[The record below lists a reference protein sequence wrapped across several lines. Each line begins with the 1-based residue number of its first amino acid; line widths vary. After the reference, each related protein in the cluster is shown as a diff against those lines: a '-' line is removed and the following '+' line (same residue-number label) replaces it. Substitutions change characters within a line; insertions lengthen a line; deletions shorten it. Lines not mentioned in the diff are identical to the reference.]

1 MASHLPLETAVVRP
15 RDEALALAKAL
26 IELCKPRI
34 TRMVVV
40 TAGLGAVIAPG
51 AIAWGPLTVVLI
63 GTALIVAGANTL
75 NMCLEAK
82 ADALMERTRNR
93 PIPSGRIATDVA
105 WIFGLCLAV
114 LGYAVLARWGNTYA
128 SLLAVLAFLAYV
140 FVYTPSKKIS
150 PYALHIGAVPG
161 AIPPLIGWATV
172 SHSLSWQALSLF
184 AIMFVWQLPHFMAIA
199 LFRAAEYQR
208 ANILVYPLAK
218 GIPATTRAM
227 TFWSAVLLLTVL
239 SPLLLGM
246 AGVLYGLIAGGIGL
260 GFLGLVAFGQRR
272 LAQERWAKIV
282 FAMSI
287 PYLVIV
293 FAVLAI

>member
-1 MASHLPLETAVVRP
+1 MAPSHLPLDATSVRP
-15 RDEALALAKAL
+15 RDALVLVKAL

-51 AIAWGPLTVVLI
+51 AIQWGELSVVLI
-63 GTALIVAGANTL
+63 GTALMVAGANTL

-82 ADALMERTRNR
+82 ADGLMERTRNR
-93 PIPSGRIATDVA
+93 PIPSGRVATDVA
-105 WIFGLCLAV
+105 WVFGLCLAV

-128 SLLAVLAFLAYV
+128 SLLAVVAFLAYV
-140 FVYTPSKKIS
+140 FVYTPSKRLS

-172 SHSLSWQALSLF
+172 SHALSWQALSLF

-199 LFRAAEYQR
+199 LFRAGEYQR
-208 ANILVYPLAK
+208 AGIRVYPLVK
-218 GIPATTRAM
+218 GVPTTTRAM

-239 SPLLLGM
+239 SPLALSM
-246 AGVLYGLIAGGIGL
+246 AGMLYGLIAGAVGL
-260 GFLGLVAFGQRR
+260 AFVGLVAVGQRR
-272 LAQERWAKIV
+272 LDQDRWAKLV

>member
-1 MASHLPLETAVVRP
+1 MASHLPLDTAVRP
-15 RDEALALAKAL
+15 REEALPLAKAL

-63 GTALIVAGANTL
+63 GTALIVAGANAL

-82 ADALMERTRNR
+82 ADALMERTRSR
-93 PIPSGRIATDVA
+93 PIPSGRVASDVA
-105 WIFGLCLAV
+105 WIFGFCLAV
-114 LGYAVLARWGNTYA
+114 LGYAVLARWGNVYA

-140 FVYTPSKKIS
+140 FVYTPLKRIS

-172 SHSLSWQALSLF
+172 SHTLTWQAFSLF

-199 LFRAAEYQR
+199 LFRASEYQR
-208 ANILVYPLAK
+208 AGILVYPLAK
-218 GIPATTRAM
+218 GIAATTRAM
-227 TFWSAVLLLTVL
+227 MFWSLVLLLTVL

-246 AGVLYGLIAGGIGL
+246 AGTLYGLIAGVIGL
-260 GFLGLVAFGQRR
+260 AFLGLVALGQRW
-272 LAQERWAKIV
+272 LTQDRWAKMV
-282 FAMSI
+282 FATSI
-287 PYLVIV
+287 PYLVVV
-293 FAVLAI
+293 FAALAI

>member
-1 MASHLPLETAVVRP
+1 MASQLPLDAVAVRS
-15 RDEALALAKAL
+15 RDEALSLAKAL
-26 IELCKPRI
+26 IDLCKPRI

-51 AIAWGPLTVVLI
+51 AIAWGPLAVVLI
-63 GTALIVAGANTL
+63 GTALIVAGANAL

-82 ADALMERTRNR
+82 ADALMERTRTR
-93 PIPSGRIATDVA
+93 PIPSGRVATDVA

-140 FVYTPSKKIS
+140 FVYTPSKRLS

-172 SHSLSWQALSLF
+172 GHALSWQAMSLF

-199 LFRAAEYQR
+199 LFRATEYER
-208 ANILVYPLAK
+208 AGILVYPLIK
-218 GIPATTRAM
+218 GVPATTRAM
-227 TFWSAVLLLTVL
+227 TFWSVVLLLTVL

-246 AGVLYGLIAGGIGL
+246 AGVLYGVVAGAVGL
-260 GFLGLVAFGQRR
+260 GFLGLVAFGQRW
-272 LAQERWAKIV
+272 LAQDRWAKLV